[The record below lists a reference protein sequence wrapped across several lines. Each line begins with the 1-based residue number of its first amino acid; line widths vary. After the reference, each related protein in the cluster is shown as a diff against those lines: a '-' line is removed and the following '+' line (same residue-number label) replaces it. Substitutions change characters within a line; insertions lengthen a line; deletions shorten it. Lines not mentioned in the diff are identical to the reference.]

1 MDAAP
6 ASWLCYFQD
15 EFQADDR
22 RVRLI
27 ESLSD
32 FFGQP
37 SGWEF
42 LSRLQVGLH
51 PCLVLPVDFSR
62 LCAQC
67 GLADLEQAMRYQPL
81 ECIRCMG
88 AAAYE
93 VRLLSLCKV
102 RCAGCK
108 SAPLL
113 PAIQCNLK
121 MIYDLINMCKTVCFV
136 CLALQSVVVSARPG
150 KRADG
155 TDTAVC
161 SHVKNAS

>member
-15 EFQADDR
+15 EFQVDDR

-32 FFGQP
+32 FLGKP

-42 LSRLQVGLH
+42 VSRLQVGVH
-51 PCLVLPVDFSR
+51 PCLVLPVEFSR

-67 GLADLEQAMRYQPL
+67 GLADLEQAMLYQPL

-93 VRLLSLCKV
+93 VRVLLCTV
-102 RCAGCK
+102 RMQVCTTFARH
-108 SAPLL
+108 SAPVLEIRHD
-113 PAIQCNLK
+113 P
-121 MIYDLINMCKTVCFV
+121 INENDIASFV
-136 CLALQSVVVSARPG
+136 CLALHRVISFCQAR

-155 TDTAVC
+155 TGTAVC
-161 SHVKNAS
+161 IHLVNAHLC